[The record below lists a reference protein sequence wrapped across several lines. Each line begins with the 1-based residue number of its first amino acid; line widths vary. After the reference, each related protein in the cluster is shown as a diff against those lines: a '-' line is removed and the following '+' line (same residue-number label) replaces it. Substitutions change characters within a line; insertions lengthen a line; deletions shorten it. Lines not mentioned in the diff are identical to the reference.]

1 MILPPNQADWAWP
14 KLVHQDA
21 EWKCCGAQQE
31 GADGE
36 TQIQHLFLV
45 HAAEPLVQLVAGG
58 RVAQGHDHGIV
69 LCGGRSEGTVPGA
82 ETFRLWSL
90 LGTSLA
96 QYSVSCPLLPGI
108 CIPTVNFPPPPP

>member
-1 MILPPNQADWAWP
+1 MTLPPDQADRAWP

-21 EWKCCGAQQE
+21 ERKRGGAQQE

-45 HAAEPLVQLVAGG
+45 HAAEPLVRLVAGG

-69 LCGGRSEGTVPGA
+69 LCEEGQRARLLEG
-82 ETFRLWSL
+82 ETFGLWSL
-90 LGTSLA
+90 LETRLA
-96 QYSVSCPLLPGI
+96 QYSVSCPCYWI
-108 CIPTVNFPPPPP
+108 SAFPL